1 MNRALPSKK
10 PHVDSL
16 LGRLSALAIMLAA
29 SFYVQSV
36 QAQTSDWSN
45 WPAKPITLVVPI
57 APGGG
62 TDIIARAVANELG
75 PVLGQAIVVQ
85 NKVGANGTI
94 GTAAVAREAPDGYT
108 IMVGSIGT
116 HAANAC
122 LYKLPYDPDKDF
134 EPIALLAR
142 YNNVFVVRADSPI
155 QSISDLVARAKT
167 APGRLT
173 HAVTVIGSSSH
184 LAIERFK
191 QVADIDMLAVPYNGA
206 LAATTDLMGGR
217 VDLMLDTVISQ
228 YGNIAAGKMRALG
241 TTMASARSSVL
252 PHVKTIAEQGY
263 PDFDTVGW
271 TGLFAPAGTPA
282 AIVNKIA
289 TGLQQVY
296 ATGKLQNSL
305 GSKGLDVTTT
315 TPADFAQYVAQ
326 ERQTWCDVIQRA
338 NIKVD

>member
-1 MNRALPSKK
+1 VKHLYTRMKRVATWMTAL
-10 PHVDSL
+10 L
-16 LGRLSALAIMLAA
+16 LPCVLTPVFAA
-29 SFYVQSV
+29 D
-36 QAQTSDWSN
+36 T
-45 WPAKPITLVVPI
+45 WPAKPITIVYPYAAGSAGDTMTRLL
-57 APGGG
+57 AEAMS
-62 TDIIARAVANELG
+62 TR
-75 PVLGQAIVVQ
+75 LGQPVIVD
-85 NKVGANGTI
+85 NKPGAGGSIATGQI
-94 GTAAVAREAPDGYT
+94 VRAASDGYT
-108 IMVGSIGT
+108 LLLSASGT
-116 HAANAC
+116 IAVNPHV
-122 LYKLPYDPDKDF
+122 YKLPYDPHKDF

-155 QSISDLVARAKT
+155 QSIQDLVARAKA
-167 APGRLT
+167 APGKLT

-206 LAATTDLMGGR
+206 PAATTDLMGGR
-217 VDLMLDTVISQ
+217 VDLMLDTVVSQ
-228 YGNIAAGKMRALG
+228 YGNIAAGKMRTLG

-296 ATGKLQNSL
+296 ATGKLQNFL

-338 NIKVD
+338 DIKVD